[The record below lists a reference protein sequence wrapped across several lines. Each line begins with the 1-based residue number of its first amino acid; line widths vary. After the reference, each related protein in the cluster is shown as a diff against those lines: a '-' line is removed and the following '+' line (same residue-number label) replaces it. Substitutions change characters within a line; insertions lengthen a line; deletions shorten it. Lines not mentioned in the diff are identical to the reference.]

1 MVSRPGF
8 DLQPQQRLWLDVPSS
23 VWMQEDLAGRRCGK
37 KSKCVVDTELQNL
50 LSSQGESVPADSPS
64 PTYRPTSGLFPGT
77 GFLPLFSLPLLVLA
91 MRAQGNPWS
100 PCFSGGLAIFRNVIA
115 GTEEASQHGWQEVGV
130 RCGRW
135 RYQQST
141 PGISYAGIPRP
152 QSSPRLW
159 LLSSQTIS
167 KTGPWRSMCLGSFT

>member
-8 DLQPQQRLWLDVPSS
+8 DLQPRQRLWLDVPSS

-91 MRAQGNPWS
+91 MRHRETHGLPAS
-100 PCFSGGLAIFRNVIA
+100 PEDLPSSEMSLLELRRPASMGGKR
-115 GTEEASQHGWQEVGV
+115 
-130 RCGRW
+130 
-135 RYQQST
+135 
-141 PGISYAGIPRP
+141 
-152 QSSPRLW
+152 
-159 LLSSQTIS
+159 
-167 KTGPWRSMCLGSFT
+167 